1 MHTALATAC
10 RTCPVLGWS
19 QPCSTVTNRASAHT
33 ALMLGWYVAGSIVS
47 LPARSIPG
55 YPDGDPGIAPTS
67 AEPPRP
73 LVIHARCPEHG
84 GSRHRRGRSTGASAD
99 RFNA

>member
-19 QPCSTVTNRASAHT
+19 QPCSTVTNRASAQT

-47 LPARSIPG
+47 LPIRWIPG
-55 YPDGDPGIAPTS
+55 YPDGDLGIAPTS
-67 AEPPRP
+67 AEPPSP

-84 GSRHRRGRSTGASAD
+84 Q
-99 RFNA
+99 